1 MGTSDLLSAGI
12 TRNIHAG
19 HNNNSGPLG
28 AYRSTVRRSSPAP
41 MTRTIAGVA
50 GSPNLL
56 ARGVLDLNGS
66 MILLDFDERPL
77 TEADASWV

>member
-1 MGTSDLLSAGI
+1 MGTSDCYQPGI
-12 TRNIHAG
+12 TRNIHVG

-41 MTRTIAGVA
+41 VTHTTAGVA

-56 ARGVLDLNGS
+56 ARASNTRQSAVLN
-66 MILLDFDERPL
+66 ILCAVGGLRR
-77 TEADASWV
+77 